1 MHKSTTNKR
10 EWLKPFLDL
19 SYADGVCQKNSSKH
33 PLIDDHT
40 IVHDIGMHP
49 TNIMY

>member
-1 MHKSTTNKR
+1 MGMV
-10 EWLKPFLDL
+10 
-19 SYADGVCQKNSSKH
+19 YAKNNSSKH
-33 PLIDDHT
+33 PLIDVHT